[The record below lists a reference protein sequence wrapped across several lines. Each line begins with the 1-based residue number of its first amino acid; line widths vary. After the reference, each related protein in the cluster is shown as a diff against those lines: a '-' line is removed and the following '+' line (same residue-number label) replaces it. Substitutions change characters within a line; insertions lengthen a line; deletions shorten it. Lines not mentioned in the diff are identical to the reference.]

1 MSMRRSSLRSV
12 ASSAGGLF
20 DDDDET
26 DQIVRQFDA
35 YTKKTRLKMVQRRRR
50 LSGAERAAAV
60 VATQAAAGVDT
71 TTTTATNQI
80 ADVTSGDHEVSLA
93 IPEDSI
99 QPEAP
104 RIVQGDDG
112 HWYEVY
118 TEEVEV
124 DVEEEGAPEATQSQ
138 SQSIRSADVPKPPAE
153 ETADR
158 IRERAAQERE
168 REAAE
173 AAEVIRQFGGK
184 NEYLKKA
191 KMMFQ

>member
-1 MSMRRSSLRSV
+1 MRSV
-12 ASSAGGLF
+12 SSAGGLF

-50 LSGAERAAAV
+50 LSGAERAAAE
-60 VATQAAAGVDT
+60 VATNTKA
-71 TTTTATNQI
+71 I
-80 ADVTSGDHEVSLA
+80 ADATANHNAEASGDHEVSLT
-93 IPEDSI
+93 IPEESI
-99 QPEAP
+99 QPDAP

-118 TEEVEV
+118 NEEVEV
-124 DVEEEGAPEATQSQ
+124 EVEEGAPEEHQSQ
-138 SQSIRSADVPKPPAE
+138 SVRSADVPKPPAE

-168 REAAE
+168 REAVE

-191 KMMFQ
+191 KRMFQ